1 MCTHKVGPPPLAQA
15 AGKGRLQRPQL
26 GLLLLTLLSVDA
38 ERGDGSEHAE
48 QPRAPMK
55 PAAGDVLPPRFL
67 LLPPRLLELALPRP
81 PRHRLP
87 LLLELELALPTFQFA
102 LLVLA
107 LALGLQPVGPASRQ
121 GRQVLCR
128 PPKAHTHRRTHPT
141 PSQPALE
148 GCAWRGPER
157 NGQPGLPASPIPAL
171 PLSAPHAPLFR
182 QCTPTL
188 ALPLFLDRTQARHD
202 RVGKLCEALSVRPHT
217 SAAPVKSDSVP
228 HHPAGRPEHPPQP
241 PIPQPPFC
249 AVADPQH
256 TARKDSPN
264 ALRSVSVARAMSAS
278 QSASVVQHA
287 DHWSSR
293 VSMYRRGPPKYQYR
307 ALLRS
312 RPTSSPRCS
321 ALPPHSKPPD
331 VSTSRCRHGRVGDR
345 PKNGPGR
352 RGPRRSGAGPWATRP
367 RPCRSRGAAAGSVDV
382 HDTDAM
388 EGAHGERGPNG
399 RCLHRAR
406 SPRALLATGRSWKLA
421 STSGTIGKSAP
432 WSSAWARSRTSR
444 SHVIKLLRGS
454 RNGWAYELER
464 GRPWQA
470 RWHGKQEGTRCATW
484 LWRRAG
490 RRAGGAPGQHRP
502 AHAWPT
508 PRWPTAPFESPVSP
522 PPQARADVRPGRPR
536 PQCVRPASTDL
547 GRPRPPE
554 RQRAA
559 VRPQVQVDRRELP
572 QRRKQRRRL
581 CTHAIPLP
589 MCVCAYVRE
598 SPRPRRPFSF
608 ASRPSSLGPLPSVF
622 QCSSSRASAS
632 LERARPPRPARPLP
646 SLAAAPDAAPDG
658 AGGGVATTS
667 DSTSTVVAA
676 VAAAAAA

>member
-454 RNGWAYELER
+454 RNGRAYELER

-470 RWHGKQEGTRCATW
+470 RWHGKGRERGARPGFGVGPAAEREERLDSIAQRMLG
-484 LWRRAG
+484 RRLGGQQRLLKVLCHLPPKRERTSALAG
-490 RRAGGAPGQHRP
+490 RARNVCARH
-502 AHAWPT
+502 
-508 PRWPTAPFESPVSP
+508 PRTSV
-522 PPQARADVRPGRPR
+522 DHVRPSGSAPR
-536 PQCVRPASTDL
+536 CVRKYRSTAGNCHSAANSAAGSAHMQFPSQCVR
-547 GRPRPPE
+547 
-554 RQRAA
+554 
-559 VRPQVQVDRRELP
+559 
-572 QRRKQRRRL
+572 
-581 CTHAIPLP
+581 
-589 MCVCAYVRE
+589 VCA
-598 SPRPRRPFSF
+598 
-608 ASRPSSLGPLPSVF
+608 
-622 QCSSSRASAS
+622 
-632 LERARPPRPARPLP
+632 
-646 SLAAAPDAAPDG
+646 
-658 AGGGVATTS
+658 
-667 DSTSTVVAA
+667 
-676 VAAAAAA
+676 